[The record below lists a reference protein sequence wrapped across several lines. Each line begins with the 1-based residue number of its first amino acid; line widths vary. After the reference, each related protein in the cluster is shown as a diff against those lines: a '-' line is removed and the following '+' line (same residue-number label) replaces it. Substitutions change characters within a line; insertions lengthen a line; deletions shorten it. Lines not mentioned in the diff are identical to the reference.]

1 MAHALW
7 VVGAGTAAVNG
18 KYDRI
23 EKDFNDKPKYT
34 RKVGFVS
41 E

>member
-1 MAHALW
+1 MAQALW
-7 VVGAGTAAVNG
+7 VVGAGSEEVNG

-23 EKDFNDKPKYT
+23 EDHSGKLQYQ
-34 RKVGFVS
+34 REVGCVS